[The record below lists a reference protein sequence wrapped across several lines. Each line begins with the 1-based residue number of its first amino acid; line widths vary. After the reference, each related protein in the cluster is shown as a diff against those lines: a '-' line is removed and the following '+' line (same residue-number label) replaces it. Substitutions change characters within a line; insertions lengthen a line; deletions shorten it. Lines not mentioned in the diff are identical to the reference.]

1 MQIEEILC
9 EFNETRGSFPLL
21 ATFEALALGESITPT
36 LLSILDDVLKNYKHI
51 KPDNMDYL
59 FALFILSAQACQQVF
74 PYIIALASL
83 PNDWPENL
91 LGDCITESLPRM
103 IASTYNGDISLVYNM
118 IENEKINV
126 WSRSAGINGLLALV
140 ANKYISRD
148 SVIEYFR
155 KLFNSS
161 FVNNEEFTAMLI
173 QACIDLYPEE
183 LLPEIKKAFANDMVE
198 EVFVNIDDVKYA
210 LTVDKKIALQRNLI
224 NNVHYRPIEDV
235 KEAMEWM
242 AAFQADDDFT
252 FNLIDEINS
261 DDSRYINH
269 EQHERIFLKIGRNE
283 PCICGSGKK
292 FKKCCMDT

>member
-1 MQIEEILC
+1 
-9 EFNETRGSFPLL
+9 
-21 ATFEALALGESITPT
+21 
-36 LLSILDDVLKNYKHI
+36 
-51 KPDNMDYL
+51 
-59 FALFILSAQACQQVF
+59 
-74 PYIIALASL
+74 
-83 PNDWPENL
+83 
-91 LGDCITESLPRM
+91 M